1 MFKNDNQD
9 NQGTPIT
16 LVTYCIQVEIDKYY
30 ISSHESK
37 KVLLPFCHKKYF

>member
-1 MFKNDNQD
+1 MFKNNNQD

-16 LVTYCIQVEIDKYY
+16 LVTYCIQVEIDKY
-30 ISSHESK
+30 ISSHENE